1 MALLAVTGALLAAC
15 SPAPPEMD
23 LARADDDA
31 VAIASFDFP
40 ESVLLAEIYAQAVA
54 PAGILVRR
62 ELNLGPRE
70 VVTPALIAGL
80 VDAVPEYV
88 GTALAAATGEEDV
101 PADPAEAERRLRE
114 IDAGLGLRLLDAAP
128 AQSQNGLVVTRLT
141 ALTYGLRAVSDLTS
155 VAGTLVF
162 GGPPECDRRPY
173 CLPGL
178 ASVYGLAFERVVP
191 LDSGGPLTVGALRA
205 GEVDVALLFTSDGHL
220 GSPDLVLL
228 HDDKALQP
236 AENVVPVVRQDVVDR
251 YGAALTAR
259 LDLVS
264 AALSTEDLVSLNAE
278 VALHERAP
286 ADVAAAWLATEDIV
300 PP

>member
-1 MALLAVTGALLAAC
+1 MARVLSRRAVRTPALALLAVTGALLAAC

-54 PAGILVRR
+54 PAGIPVRR

-178 ASVYGLAFERVVP
+178 ASVYGLAF
-191 LDSGGPLTVGALRA
+191 
-205 GEVDVALLFTSDGHL
+205 
-220 GSPDLVLL
+220 
-228 HDDKALQP
+228 
-236 AENVVPVVRQDVVDR
+236 
-251 YGAALTAR
+251 
-259 LDLVS
+259 
-264 AALSTEDLVSLNAE
+264 
-278 VALHERAP
+278 
-286 ADVAAAWLATEDIV
+286 
-300 PP
+300 